1 MFSHWRCLINA
12 VSIGQLKLSQNHMS
26 GYATYRDLAGW
37 SEHNFRFADNPLTTS
52 LPGSSVFL
60 MAVAHLDLRPIV
72 LVC

>member
-1 MFSHWRCLINA
+1 
-12 VSIGQLKLSQNHMS
+12 MS